1 MSGARRLPFT
11 FDAAAL
17 KSDLERIGPRE
28 WVPHFNQQYYEGA
41 WSGVAL
47 RSTGGHA
54 AQLYADPSKSKSY
67 ADTPALARCL
77 YIKEALGAFECALET
92 VRLLKLA
99 PGSLIREHTDF
110 DLGERFG
117 VVRVHVP
124 VLTNPA
130 VEFSLGGE
138 SVLMREG
145 ESWYLDLSLPHSV
158 ANRGTTDRVH
168 LVVDCVVNDWVR
180 SIIRG
185 V

>member
-1 MSGARRLPFT
+1 MSSARRLPFT
-11 FDAAAL
+11 FDADAL
-17 KSDLERIGPRE
+17 KSDLGEIAADE
-28 WVPHFNQQYYEGA
+28 WVPHFNPQYYEGE

-47 RSTGGHA
+47 RSTGGRS
-54 AQLYADPSKSKSY
+54 AQLYADPSKSKFY
-67 ADTPALARCL
+67 ADTPALERCL

-99 PGSLIREHTDF
+99 PGSRIREHTDF

-124 VLTNPA
+124 VLSNPS
-130 VEFSLGGE
+130 VEFTLGGE
-138 SVLMREG
+138 SVSMREG
-145 ESWYLDLSLPHSV
+145 ENWYLDLSLPHSV

-168 LVVDCVVNDWVR
+168 LVVDCVVNDWIR
-180 SIIRG
+180 SVIRG

>member
-11 FDAAAL
+11 FDPAAL
-17 KSDLERIGPRE
+17 KSDLDGIGPRE
-28 WVPHFNQQYYEGA
+28 WVPHLNPQYYEGE

-47 RSTGGHA
+47 RSTGGHMG
-54 AQLYADPSKSKSY
+54 QLYADPSKPKSY
-67 ADTPALARCL
+67 ADTPALAKCRH
-77 YIKEALGAFECALET
+77 IREALGAFECPLET

-99 PGSLIREHTDF
+99 SGSRIREHSDL

-124 VLTNPA
+124 VLTNPS

-145 ESWYLDLSLPHSV
+145 EGWYLDLSLPHSV
-158 ANRGTTDRVH
+158 D
-168 LVVDCVVNDWVR
+168 
-180 SIIRG
+180 
-185 V
+185 